1 VPVDGAA
8 LAGHAVRSC
17 SKWGHIVS
25 FTAIERQ
32 APVRLYRSK
41 LFVPGSQTKF
51 FEKAAAGPA
60 DVVCLDL
67 EDAVAPND
75 KEMAR
80 KNIVAALND
89 VNWGNK
95 TVTVRIN
102 GLDTPLCYQDVL
114 ALVEKGG
121 ERLDAIMIPKVG
133 RGADIYAIDMLITQ
147 ASAAVGRRKKIGLEV
162 IIESVLGLTN
172 IDEIAGSSKRLESL
186 HFGAA
191 DYAASQGMRTT
202 NIGGGNADYVMLTD
216 KDEKG
221 ERVRHWNDLWHFPL
235 FRMVQAARTHG
246 LVAIDG
252 PFGDYGD
259 PDGFRVQANRTAIL
273 GCEGKWAI
281 HPSQIALA
289 NEIYTP
295 PAKEVERA
303 EAILAAMDEAHKTGS
318 GAAALKGVLIDAA
331 SIRQAQNIVKQMQM
345 IREKAAS

>member
-1 VPVDGAA
+1 M
-8 LAGHAVRSC
+8 
-17 SKWGHIVS
+17 S
-25 FTAIERQ
+25 FTTISNH

-41 LFVPGSQTKF
+41 LFVPGSRPAL
-51 FEKAAAGPA
+51 FEKAAASAA

-67 EDAVAPND
+67 EDAVAPSD
-75 KEMAR
+75 KEAAR
-80 KNIVAALND
+80 DNIVVALNE

-102 GLDTPLCYQDVL
+102 GLDTNFCYRDVL

-133 RGADIYAIDMLITQ
+133 CAADVYAIDMLITQ
-147 ASAAVGRRKKIGLEV
+147 ASDFVGRQKKIGLEV
-162 IIESVLGLTN
+162 IIETALGLTN

-186 HFGAA
+186 HFGSA
-191 DYAASQGMRTT
+191 DYAASQRMRTT

-216 KDEKG
+216 VPDA
-221 ERVRHWNDLWHFPL
+221 RVRHWNDLWHYPL
-235 FRMVQAARTHG
+235 FRMSQAARAHG
-246 LVAIDG
+246 LMAIDG

-259 PDGFRVQANRTAIL
+259 PDGFRVQAMRTAIL

-281 HPSQIALA
+281 HPSQVALA

-303 EAILAAMDEAHKTGS
+303 EAILAAMRDAQAKGM
-318 GAAALKGVLIDAA
+318 GAVALNGVLIDAA
-331 SIRQAQNIVKQMQM
+331 SIRQAQTIVQQMAM
-345 IREKAAS
+345 IRERTSA